1 MKKNSWS
8 NAGAAEYVAK
18 HGKLWG
24 EDLALRT
31 YLSLLIGSDDSLVLH
46 GGGNSS
52 LKTRRTNIMGE
63 NVPVI
68 FVKASG
74 HDMAAIE
81 PNGYTALD
89 LEYLR
94 KLRGLAGLSDEA
106 MTNEFLTHMLDSSA
120 ATPSIE
126 TLVHAFLPQKFIDH
140 THADAILALSNQT
153 DGESRIREAL
163 GPDVL
168 VLCYIEPGFKLAKA
182 AVEAYEARPGSKAMV
197 WMKHGLVTWGETAAE
212 SYESTVELISRA
224 EEYLAR
230 NSRRPLVVLFSTP
243 VESAR
248 ERLSRVAPVVRGVLA
263 SRTDNPDQPYQ
274 RVILQPLIDR
284 ETLDYLASDRGRE
297 LALSPALTAD
307 HLIRTKPLPLWIDNP
322 QLDDPDSFRKQVTLA
337 VQDYAA
343 SYNSYVERNR
353 TRVAGELPELDSLP
367 RVVLIPGVG
376 ALCAGKDVAAAAI
389 ARDITAHTLAVKSI
403 IASMGSYEGLAEGEI
418 FEMEYRGIQRAK
430 LGSKRELPLARRI
443 AIVTGAAGAIGSAV
457 AEEFLC
463 EGCHVAITDLAGA
476 NPQSVADQFKTEFGR
491 RVVGIPMDVTDPE
504 SVARAF
510 DLVTAEWGGV
520 DLVVVNAGV
529 ALVSPLQDM
538 TLESFRHLEKVN
550 IEGTLLVL
558 AEASRRLRLQGTGGD
573 VVVISTKNVFSP
585 GAKFG
590 AYSATKAAAH
600 QLARI
605 ASIEFAEIG
614 VRVNMVAPDAVFS
627 HGSRRSGL
635 WESVGPDRM
644 RARGLD
650 VQGLEEYYRNRN
662 LLKLKITGRHV
673 ARAALFFA
681 TRQTPTTGATLPV
694 DGGLP
699 DATPR

>member
-1 MKKNSWS
+1 MKNRWS
-8 NAGAAEYVAK
+8 NAAAAEYVAK
-18 HGKLWG
+18 YGKPWG

-31 YLSLLIGSDDSLVLH
+31 YLSSLIGSDESLVLH

-52 LKTRRTNIMGE
+52 LKTRRANILGE
-63 NVPVI
+63 SLSVI

-74 HDMAAIE
+74 HNMAAME
-81 PNGYTALD
+81 PDGYTALD
-89 LEYLR
+89 LEHLG
-94 KLRGLAGLSDEA
+94 KLRGLQNLSDQA
-106 MTNEFLTHMLDSSA
+106 MTNEFLTHMVDA
-120 ATPSIE
+120 RAGTPSIE
-126 TLVHAFLPQKFIDH
+126 TLVHAFLPHKFIDH

-153 DGESRIREAL
+153 DGVSRVSEAL

-182 AVEAYEARPGSKAMV
+182 SIEAYEACPGSRAMV
-197 WMKHGLVTWGETAAE
+197 WMKHGLVAWGETAEE
-212 SYESTVELISRA
+212 SYQSTVEMISRA

-230 NSRRPLVVLFSTP
+230 NSPKSLVVVSTTP
-243 VESAR
+243 LEQAR
-248 ERLSRVAPVVRGVLA
+248 ARLPRVAPIVRGALA
-263 SRTDNPDQPYQ
+263 SQKGDADDPYD
-274 RVILQPLIDR
+274 RVILQALIDR
-284 ETLDYLASDRGRE
+284 PTLDFLASDRGKE
-297 LALSPALTAD
+297 IALSPPLTAD
-307 HLIRTKPLPLWIDNP
+307 HLIRTRPLPLWIDNP
-322 QLDDPDSFRKQVTLA
+322 RIEDPDALQKQVKA
-337 VQDYAA
+337 SVRDYAA
-343 SYNSYVERNR
+343 AYSTYVDRNR
-353 TRVAGELPELDSLP
+353 ARFSGEPPVLDSLP

-376 ALCAGKDVAAAAI
+376 VLCAGKDVSAAGM
-389 ARDITAHTLAVKSI
+389 ARDITAHTIAVKSL
-403 IASMGSYEGLAEGEI
+403 IASMGTYEGLAEGEI
-418 FEMEYRGIQRAK
+418 FEMEYRAIQRAK
-430 LGSKRELPLARRI
+430 LGSKLELPLSRRV

-457 AEEFLC
+457 AEEFLSQ
-463 EGCHVAITDLAGA
+463 GCHVALTDLQGA
-476 NPQSVADQFKTEFGR
+476 NLQSATDQLKAEFGA
-491 RVVGIPMDVTDPE
+491 RVAGIPMDVTEAE

-510 DLVTAEWGGV
+510 DRVAAEWGGV
-520 DLVVVNAGV
+520 DIVVVNAGV
-529 ALVSPLQDM
+529 ALVSPIQDM
-538 TLESFRHLEKVN
+538 TLESFRHLERVN
-550 IEGTLLVL
+550 VEGTLLVL
-558 AEASRRLRLQGTGGD
+558 AESARRLRLQGTGGD
-573 VVVISTKNVFSP
+573 VILISTKNVFSP

-650 VQGLEEYYRNRN
+650 AQGLEEYYRNRN
-662 LLKLKITGRHV
+662 LLKVKITARHV

-681 TRQTPTTGATLPV
+681 ARQTPTTGATLPV